1 MLHVLGCITQ
11 QHDVRLVLLAVIL
24 CFSASFTAMSMI
36 ARARGAQKRARS
48 LWLAAAAFAAGSGIW
63 ATHFVG
69 MLAYKSPLA
78 MGFDVPLTVLSAVV
92 AIIASG
98 AGYGMSLGRPGPIFG
113 GIVVGCGIGAMHYI
127 GMAAV
132 EIRADAVWN
141 PGYVTASILLGVWL
155 TAPAMHVA
163 RQENSWRGMIG
174 GALLLTLA
182 IVSMHFT
189 GMAGLAW
196 RPNPLAPAADF
207 VVDPLV
213 VALTI
218 AAAAFLIMALG
229 LVGSL
234 VDHHLELQSQG
245 EAQRLRRYI
254 QELESAKQELL
265 IAKAQAEAGN
275 RAKSSFLANMSHEL
289 RTPLNAIIGFTD
301 LMRQEV
307 MGPIQPVKYL
317 DYVNDVHRSGEHLL
331 SLINDVLDLAKI
343 EAGRRELEM
352 HQLDLADMAR
362 QALLFVQTQALKRQ
376 VILSSEITVTD
387 TLTGDERAMVQ
398 ILTNLLSNAVK
409 FCNPGGRVV
418 LFARRTIGGALTL
431 GVEDE
436 GPGMS
441 PEGVEKAL
449 EPFGQASAMYTV
461 EGCGTGLGLPIVKAL
476 AEAQGGTFHVES
488 RLGQGTR
495 VWAEFPASCLGRQ
508 KRAAA

>member
-1 MLHVLGCITQ
+1 
-11 QHDVRLVLLAVIL
+11 
-24 CFSASFTAMSMI
+24 
-36 ARARGAQKRARS
+36 
-48 LWLAAAAFAAGSGIW
+48 
-63 ATHFVG
+63 
-69 MLAYKSPLA
+69 
-78 MGFDVPLTVLSAVV
+78 
-92 AIIASG
+92 
-98 AGYGMSLGRPGPIFG
+98 
-113 GIVVGCGIGAMHYI
+113 
-127 GMAAV
+127 
-132 EIRADAVWN
+132 
-141 PGYVTASILLGVWL
+141 
-155 TAPAMHVA
+155 
-163 RQENSWRGMIG
+163 
-174 GALLLTLA
+174 
-182 IVSMHFT
+182 MHFT